1 MRLSYRII
9 LSILFFLLAV
19 AVSSYGS
26 VRYELKRAT
35 PVRLVEL
42 SHDIMMGEVGKV
54 ETGNNRG
61 IADKYNRAVGVPL
74 GSPYCQAG
82 QYWSYLTALE
92 RSRCNALLPI
102 PRNGMANATFDYIRK
117 NGVKTAYIPQIHDFI
132 VWKSPKNYTGH
143 IERIISVGKA
153 GWVKTVGFNT
163 TSGNTG
169 NQRDG
174 GGVWIRNRNIKH
186 PLGSRPIRGL
196 AGVRI

>member
-1 MRLSYRII
+1 
-9 LSILFFLLAV
+9 
-19 AVSSYGS
+19 
-26 VRYELKRAT
+26 
-35 PVRLVEL
+35 
-42 SHDIMMGEVGKV
+42 
-54 ETGNNRG
+54 
-61 IADKYNRAVGVPL
+61 
-74 GSPYCQAG
+74 
-82 QYWSYLTALE
+82 
-92 RSRCNALLPI
+92 
-102 PRNGMANATFDYIRK
+102 MANATFDYIRK
-117 NGVKTAYIPQIHDFI
+117 NGVKTAYVPQIHDFI